1 MATRR
6 LHFKLNISTCST
18 FHMYQPLELNEGTGV
33 MGQPRAEAQARLFV
47 KSIWLRLVL
56 SSCLGQSNTLKLIV
70 DVTDFCAGS
79 FLCVAIFGR
88 TLKIHTQARMFEV
101 LPSLALN
108 LLLTCCSLDWALKS
122 VHTRPFLWRIELT
135 RTCCSLTWNR
145 PFILLIRPRK
155 PTVVF

>member
-1 MATRR
+1 
-6 LHFKLNISTCST
+6 
-18 FHMYQPLELNEGTGV
+18 MYQPLELNEEGTGV
-33 MGQPRAEAQARLFV
+33 MGQLRAEAQARQFV

-56 SSCLGQSNTLKLIV
+56 SSCLVQSNTLKLIV

-79 FLCVAIFGR
+79 FLCVTIFGRISR

-122 VHTRPFLWRIELT
+122 VHTGPFLWRIELT
-135 RTCCSLTWNR
+135 QTCCSLTWHR